1 MKVLVTC
8 EESQVVC
15 KAFRERGHEAYSN
28 DIKPC
33 SIFGYPDWHIMED
46 AIKVAYSQTWD
57 LMIAHPPCTKL
68 SNCGARWMYKGGKL
82 NEERLNDAAQA
93 KEFFMKLLNA
103 PIPKKAIE
111 NPLPLKIVDLP
122 KHSQVIQPYQFGEP
136 YSKKT
141 LLWLI
146 GLPELQPTN
155 ILSEWQPFIQSG
167 GKNAPLSKTRGSAR
181 SRTFEGIA
189 KAMAEQWG

>member
-1 MKVLVTC
+1 MRVLVAC

-28 DIKPC
+28 DIQPC
-33 SIFGYPDWHIMED
+33 SIFGEPDWHIMED
-46 AIKVAYSQTWD
+46 ALNVAYRGGWD
-57 LMIAHPPCTKL
+57 LMVAHPPCTKL
-68 SNCGARWMYKGGKL
+68 SNCGARWMYKGGIL
-82 NEERLNDAAQA
+82 NEDRLEDARKAR
-93 KEFFMKLLNA
+93 KFFMALLNA

-111 NPLPLKIVDLP
+111 NPLPLKVVDLP
-122 KHSQVIQPYQFGEP
+122 RHSQAIQPYMFGEP

-155 ILSEWQPFIQSG
+155 ILKEYNPFMQSG
-167 GKNAPLSKTRGSAR
+167 GKNAPLSKVRGAAR